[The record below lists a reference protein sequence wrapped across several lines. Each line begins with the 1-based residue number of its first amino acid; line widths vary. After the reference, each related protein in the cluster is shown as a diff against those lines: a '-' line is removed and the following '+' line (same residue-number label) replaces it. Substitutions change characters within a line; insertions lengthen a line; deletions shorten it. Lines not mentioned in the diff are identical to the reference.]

1 MSISIKKLGILAVM
15 ATLLVVLAALRPTA
29 PTPVAQADLGSP
41 GGIAALPSAA
51 PAVPGLANQGLP
63 AIIGTGQMAI
73 VAVFCTNSGVEAVQG
88 LPFEAGPCFDPV
100 TIQLKQV
107 YPTSGAVPM
116 ATLSASGGDTL
127 VVTDN
132 SGADM
137 DSAVGVI
144 AVGVQAAAA
153 TQGNTKGVNEIVK
166 VTATDSAGGGGCTTC
181 GGDQRSINIVI
192 VDTMLAWGPAGQIST
207 ASQDQPVYVS
217 YHCDVLGRDL
227 LTPGTSQ
234 FLAEADAG
242 NDDQSQGL
250 NDMYDGLYGPNAFG
264 GGPGAGWGSNTLLG
278 RDLLNGGSAPVA
290 IPDVWC
296 GGNTPALFD
305 DFVDFQTDKGIF
317 SVDPAAVLVQQNAAN
332 LGNFLNWFYPPIIDA
347 ACGEG
352 QEIDTFDIDALLV
365 WEEVFAS
372 NNPVGLGVQGGC
384 DVDGWRNGVV
394 TTQLLGNGNVG
405 VATISAQQGGGVAKA
420 RTINV
425 TFEGA
430 AALSLFITAPK
441 IIGTTGD
448 SFTVAVVD
456 QDGRPVGNEA
466 VTCTVDPTG
475 GALAI
480 LNQTATTG
488 GATIVDST
496 GNVIPNPAFGE
507 ATFKLIPTGK
517 SVVAAEELTIT
528 CTLDRDRS
536 VSASDKVTLS
546 QTPNLESVALVEGCN
561 PLAAT
566 WPDATAIATV
576 SGAVAPAEALEAIWK
591 FDPATG
597 MWQGFSPTAPAGVSD
612 LATIDRLDAIFVC
625 VNAAATIGRPVI

>member
-1 MSISIKKLGILAVM
+1 
-15 ATLLVVLAALRPTA
+15 
-29 PTPVAQADLGSP
+29 
-41 GGIAALPSAA
+41 
-51 PAVPGLANQGLP
+51 
-63 AIIGTGQMAI
+63 
-73 VAVFCTNSGVEAVQG
+73 
-88 LPFEAGPCFDPV
+88 
-100 TIQLKQV
+100 
-107 YPTSGAVPM
+107 
-116 ATLSASGGDTL
+116 
-127 VVTDN
+127 
-132 SGADM
+132 
-137 DSAVGVI
+137 
-144 AVGVQAAAA
+144 
-153 TQGNTKGVNEIVK
+153 
-166 VTATDSAGGGGCTTC
+166 
-181 GGDQRSINIVI
+181 
-192 VDTMLAWGPAGQIST
+192 
-207 ASQDQPVYVS
+207 
-217 YHCDVLGRDL
+217 
-227 LTPGTSQ
+227 
-234 FLAEADAG
+234 
-242 NDDQSQGL
+242 
-250 NDMYDGLYGPNAFG
+250 MYDGLYGPNWQFG

-278 RDLLNGGSAPVA
+278 RDAPNGTIPPVA

-296 GGNTPALFD
+296 GGNTSALFD
-305 DFVDFQTDKGIF
+305 DFVDFQTDKGLF
-317 SVDPAAVLVQQNAAN
+317 SVDPAAVIVQQTSAN
-332 LGNFLNWFYPPIIDA
+332 LANFLDWFFPPMIDA

-365 WEEVFAS
+365 WSEWDFSQFGV
-372 NNPVGLGVQGGC
+372 GVQGGC
-384 DVDGWRNGVV
+384 DIDGWRNGVV
-394 TTQLLGNGNVG
+394 TTELLGNGNVG
-405 VATISAQQGGGVAKA
+405 VATISAQQGGGVSPA

-425 TFEGA
+425 TFEGE
-430 AALSLFITAPK
+430 AALSLFITAPA

-448 SFTVAVVD
+448 NFTVAVVD

-488 GATIVDST
+488 ASHLGHD
-496 GNVIPNPAFGE
+496 PGE
-507 ATFKLIPTGK
+507 VTFKLIPTGK

-536 VSASDKVTLS
+536 VSASDKVSLS

-612 LATIDRLDAIFVC
+612 LATVDRLDAIFVC